1 MQLELKFR
9 HKWMHKAFQKE
20 AGRLSYVYGRDIV
33 VNSVREFCWRK
44 IMHDELMRDRAI
56 ESIKIMI
63 EQEDV

>member
-1 MQLELKFR
+1 
-9 HKWMHKAFQKE
+9 MHKAFQKE